1 MTAVLERP
9 TTSSREEALATDV
22 HYAERRAIAAEAKAH
37 EAVRRA
43 LNATKDADAYKN
55 GLAQLQ
61 EELIALRLRER
72 ELEAQNGMLL
82 RLLARHVAGIK
93 PRAVPTEPNGRRY
106 MVLRAQRLQSHRQ
119 GHQGNLVDVRHERR
133 MTLLALQFADGR
145 KDDFLPSEL
154 IDL

>member
-1 MTAVLERP
+1 MTVVLERP
-9 TTSSREEALATDV
+9 ATSSREEALATDV
-22 HYAERRAIAAEAKAH
+22 HYAERRAIEAEAKAH
-37 EAVRRA
+37 EAIRRA
-43 LNATKDADAYKN
+43 SNAKKDADVYKDT
-55 GLAQLQ
+55 LAGVQ

-106 MVLRAQRLQSHRQ
+106 MVLRAQRLQSHWQ
-119 GHQGNLVDVRHERR
+119 GQQGNLVDVRRERR

-145 KDDFLPSEL
+145 KDDFLPAEL
-154 IDL
+154 MAL